1 MPDGH
6 WGHRPPLPSSSQCLR
21 NLRKLVEGETTIR
34 IMKPYAQRK
43 SESSPG
49 WGEVGG
55 SMSFNTLG
63 GLVLL
68 LGSEDLGAHGE
79 QRRARIMRGRDFTGG
94 PMVKNLPCN
103 AADMGLIPGQGSKIP
118 HAVERLSLCTPT
130 TEPQAAMRE
139 SVNDNDKR
147 HCVPRRRSKI
157 RHVATKTQCSHIN
170 K

>member
-1 MPDGH
+1 MLQEF
-6 WGHRPPLPSSSQCLR
+6 W
-21 NLRKLVEGETTIR
+21 RKLTSDGQSRGEYSEGLRVSAFEEEAEEDLR
-34 IMKPYAQRK
+34 RK
-43 SESSPG
+43 GVSPG

-157 RHVATKTQCSHIN
+157 QHVATKTQCSHIN